1 MIIYYGTRL
10 FGKVDQIDGTDI
22 HVATKFFHIWF
33 IPLIPLGSTL
43 VLSKTDDG
51 WRGLPHPFSFKSL
64 LVTWGRL
71 ACLPG
76 VAIGIGACVDDEVL
90 IGVPIIIASIAFFIG
105 SYFLFVARGKRKEE
119 LLAMIGLG
127 AEEPV
132 AAAAPAPAGPLL
144 VRPEVGHAK
153 IAEAMAV
160 GGLQQVAAPPGA
172 LAMFSHPRVNITVRQ
187 GPIGIVAL
195 EFAGPEAAGT
205 QRAMA
210 DLIPHLGQDD
220 VAWLL
225 SSHDPA
231 QAHAGVSAAMAMQL
245 HGLRPSVE
253 RLSMHPDPNV
263 RAEAQRALGVLQP
276 AY

>member
-10 FGKVDQIDGTDI
+10 FGKVDQIDGTDV
-22 HVATKFFHIWF
+22 HVATKFFHIYF

-64 LVTWGRL
+64 LAAWGRL
-71 ACLPG
+71 ACIPG
-76 VAIGIGACVDDEVL
+76 VAIGIGLCADDEIL
-90 IGVPIIIASIAFFIG
+90 FGVPMIIASIAFFIG
-105 SYFLFVARGKRKEE
+105 SYWLFVARGKRKEE
-119 LLAMIGLG
+119 LLGMLGLQ
-127 AEEPV
+127 AEEQPV
-132 AAAAPAPAGPLL
+132 APPQPSGPLL
-144 VRPEVGHAK
+144 VRPEVGHGK

-160 GGLQQVAAPPGA
+160 GGLQQAAAPPGA
-172 LAMFSHPRVNITVRQ
+172 LAMFSHPRVQVTVRQ

-195 EFAGPEAAGT
+195 EFAGPEAEGT
-205 QRAMA
+205 KRAMA
-210 DLIPHLGQDD
+210 DVLPHLVQDD

-225 SSHDPA
+225 NSQDPT

-253 RLSMHPDPNV
+253 RLSVHPDPNV